1 MSLVFAS
8 LVLWSKASEAAET
21 EKIPLSFSFKFMG
34 ARLQVRDLHTWDFEI
49 NNNY

>member
-34 ARLQVRDLHTWDFEI
+34 ARRQTDTCTPGILKQQQ
-49 NNNY
+49 Y